1 MINRKRLSA
10 GLGSGYVGR
19 VEAHTVKKIG
29 EIMGNIL
36 ESVFFLLFSLFTF
49 PTGGYTMR
57 GVCVFSRYILIS
69 IILVSYT
76 IDRYRNRF
84 KKTTVA

>member
-1 MINRKRLSA
+1 MGRLPK
-10 GLGSGYVGR
+10 
-19 VEAHTVKKIG
+19 VEKKAK
-29 EIMGNIL
+29 L
-36 ESVFFLLFSLFTF
+36 WESFYKECFSLIIILSLSSF
-49 PTGGYTMR
+49 PTGEDTVR
-57 GVCVFSRYILIS
+57 GGCEFSRYILIS